1 VTVLG
6 VLLLVLG
13 TTLVVTESHVPS
25 LGMLGGPGVLA
36 IVLGTVLAVAGLG
49 GGVAI
54 AAVAAVLIAL
64 ASGGFLGLAMRKGTA
79 ARRRRVR
86 TGAEG
91 LIGRTGTVR
100 SWGEPSGKVLV
111 DGALWRAR
119 RAISDDD
126 GDELREGDHIVVER
140 LSGLTLAV
148 RRAEDWE
155 LVL

>member
-1 VTVLG
+1 MTVLG
-6 VLLLVLG
+6 VLLLAMG
-13 TTLVVTESHVPS
+13 TTLVVTESHVSS

-49 GGVAI
+49 GGATVA
-54 AAVAAVLIAL
+54 ATAAVLIAL
-64 ASGGFLGLAMRKGTA
+64 ASGAFLAIAMRKGNA

-86 TGAEG
+86 TGAEA
-91 LIGRTGTVR
+91 LIGQTGVVR

-119 RAISDDD
+119 RAVSDED